1 MLICSQ
7 KEPYSEIAFKN
18 SISGITAAVDK
29 AGRRRQHDLSFF
41 TAANP
46 GNCGSTS
53 EEMSLGIHSPLTDV
67 VAL

>member
-7 KEPYSEIAFKN
+7 KEPYSEIAFKT

-41 TAANP
+41 PAANLSLP
-46 GNCGSTS
+46 GCAQLRPWELWGH
-53 EEMSLGIHSPLTDV
+53 L
-67 VAL
+67 